1 MWPSETN
8 RGESAVGAR
17 ARVHDHALALSV
29 PPLRRTG
36 KRWLFTLQDISVHS
50 PGQISTTP
58 DEEAQSVTEL
68 VSTRAFPNPVSV
80 EKEFSTNY

>member
-29 PPLRRTG
+29 PPFSHRTVSDEPG
-36 KRWLFTLQDISVHS
+36 KDGCSLSRTDIY
-50 PGQISTTP
+50 TP

-80 EKEFSTNY
+80 EREFTNKGT